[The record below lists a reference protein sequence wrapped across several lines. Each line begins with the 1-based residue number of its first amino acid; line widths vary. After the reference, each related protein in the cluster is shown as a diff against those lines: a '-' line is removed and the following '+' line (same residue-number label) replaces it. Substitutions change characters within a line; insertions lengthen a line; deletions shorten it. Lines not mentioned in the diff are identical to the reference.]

1 MSIYSGSENLAI
13 GIGLYMRDG
22 FTANAGR
29 ASVALNNLRNNADA
43 LARQQ
48 ATNVRNMNAMG
59 AAAGGLLL
67 QGVGKAYQEFASF
80 NYLMKFTALAAD
92 NSTKALD
99 GLSNKALEVGKRTIF
114 SSKEVA
120 EGMRWLAQAGLA
132 SNEIISTI
140 DTAANLAASTQS
152 PLGGQNG
159 AADLLARITTAFMI
173 PKTDSNMAMVG
184 DVLAYGANKSLT
196 DLTQFG
202 EGMTYAQTTAMRLKM
217 TLEETTAAIMMLS
230 NAGIRGTVTGTTL
243 DNMARYLA
251 DTAGGRRRKA
261 TKALASIGL
270 SPQDLQDAQGNL
282 KPMATLLDMIGS
294 RVQNLGTVA
303 KNNIAIDIFGVRGA
317 KGTSLMDNLPKY
329 IEFLRELQNNQGY
342 SGKIANELMD
352 SDQGQIDRLKSNWES
367 LKIEFGATVA
377 PLLRPLLSAA
387 TKVLDIIGMII
398 NSPVG
403 KFITPLLTLF
413 LMLKTAQMGYNAIL
427 LSIRLAQTT
436 LGTSMVTSAGL
447 ATTSYGRMT
456 AAATAYSAVLTRLR
470 MMGTASMGVGSI
482 GQFRSGQYY
491 QVGPGGGYIPLA
503 RGSYK
508 PGLAKGNAFMGK
520 AMLPMMLGG
529 MLLNAGSEAAGGN
542 ATSSGRA
549 MGVAGDT
556 LGFAGTGALVGSIIP
571 GVGTL
576 VGGIVGGIGGLMYSL
591 HSRLS
596 DLKGVVDEATTNAP
610 EFNMEKWRSDVAF
623 YNALKYKDVK
633 YNMSGTQVLTDK
645 GRAVRGGRDND
656 PNPTNII
663 INIDGKKMMDKKY
676 NDNSIKEMID
686 LGLE

>member
-1 MSIYSGSENLAI
+1 MSVLSGSENLAI

-22 FTANAGR
+22 FTANASK
-29 ASVALNNLRNNADA
+29 ASVAMNNLMNNADA

-59 AAAGGLLL
+59 AAAGGLMLS
-67 QGVGKAYQEFASF
+67 GISKAYQEYASF

-99 GLSNKALEVGKRTIF
+99 GLSTKALEVGKRTIF

-120 EGMRWLAQAGLA
+120 EGMRWLAQAGL
-132 SNEIISTI
+132 SSQEIISTI

-152 PLGGQNG
+152 QLGGQNG
-159 AADLLARITTAFMI
+159 AADLLARITTAFGI
-173 PKTDSNMAMVG
+173 SKTPENMSNVG
-184 DVLAYGANKSLT
+184 DILAFGANKSLT

-251 DTAGGRRRKA
+251 DAAGGRRKKA

-270 SPQDLQDAQGNL
+270 SPQDLQDTQGNL
-282 KPMATLLDMIGS
+282 KPIGTLLGMIGT
-294 RVQNLGTVA
+294 RVKGLGTVA
-303 KNNIAIDIFGVRGA
+303 KNNVAIDLFGVRGA
-317 KGTSLMDNLPKY
+317 KGTSMMDNLSKY
-329 IEFLRELQNNQGY
+329 QEFLKELQNNKGY
-342 SGKIANELMD
+342 AKNVGDQLMD
-352 SDQGQIDRLKSNWES
+352 SPEGRLDILKSNWES
-367 LKIEFGATVA
+367 LKIEFGAA
-377 PLLRPLLSAA
+377 IQPLVGPIIKAA
-387 TKVLDIIGMII
+387 TKVLDVISMIV
-398 NSPVG
+398 NSPIG
-403 KFITPLLTLF
+403 KFAAPMLTFLLLI
-413 LMLKTAQMGYNAIL
+413 KTAQMGYNTVL
-427 LSIRLAQTT
+427 LSIRLAQNMM
-436 LGTSMVTSAGL
+436 GTSMAGTAVTTVS
-447 ATTSYGRMT
+447 SYGRMT
-456 AAATAYSAVLTRLR
+456 AAATAYSAVVSRLR
-470 MMGTASMGVGSI
+470 MMGTASSGVGSI
-482 GQFRSGQYY
+482 GQFKSGQSY
-491 QVGPGGGYIPLA
+491 QIGPGGGYIPLA
-503 RGSYK
+503 AGSYK
-508 PGLAKGNAFMGK
+508 PGLSRGNAFMGR
-520 AMLPMMLGG
+520 AMVPMMVGG

-542 ATSSGRA
+542 ATGAGRA

-556 LGFAGTGALVGSIIP
+556 LSFAGTGAMLGSVIP

-596 DLKGVVDEATTNAP
+596 DLKGVVDESAKNAP

-663 INIDGKKMMDKKY
+663 INIDGKKMVDRQY
-676 NDNSIKEMID
+676 DENNIKEMID